1 MRKTLFALALCVF
14 ALPAWAATETAQLS
28 VPGMT
33 CAVCPITVKKALD
46 DVPGVSHVS
55 VDFPAKTA
63 QVQFDDS
70 KTQVAA
76 LLKAVADAG
85 YPSKVIKVVR

>member
-1 MRKTLFALALCVF
+1 MRNILFALSLCVV
-14 ALPAWAATETAQLS
+14 ALPAWAATETAELA

-33 CAVCPITVKKALD
+33 CPVCPITVKKALD
-46 DVPGVSHVS
+46 GVPGVSHVS
-55 VDFPAKTA
+55 VDFPARTA

-85 YPSKVIKVVR
+85 YPSKVVKVER